1 MFVGHYGVSFA
12 VKAVDRRI
20 PLWLLFIAVQFVD
33 VLWGVFVLLGIE
45 RVRIMPGITASNPF
59 DLYYM
64 PYTHSLVASV
74 LWAGAAIVAYTFV
87 RSWRGSAILV
97 GVAVLSHWV
106 LDFVVHRPNLSLY
119 DNTMKVGLGLWNY
132 PAVALTLEAG
142 LLFGSLIWY
151 LRRSTALRPLGHY
164 GFWIFGVVMVL
175 IQVWIFFG
183 PPPTSPDAAAITAL
197 VAYAVFAG
205 VARWLEQQRKQ

>member
-1 MFVGHYGVSFA
+1 MESE
-12 VKAVDRRI
+12 
-20 PLWLLFIAVQFVD
+20 
-33 VLWGVFVLLGIE
+33 VLG
-45 RVRIMPGITASNPF
+45 RDITRP
-59 DLYYM
+59 DL
-64 PYTHSLVASV
+64 P
-74 LWAGAAIVAYTFV
+74 
-87 RSWRGSAILV
+87 
-97 GVAVLSHWV
+97 
-106 LDFVVHRPNLSLY
+106 LY

-142 LLFGSLIWY
+142 LLFGGLIWY
-151 LRRSTALRPLGHY
+151 LRRSTALRPLGNY

-183 PPPTSPDAAAITAL
+183 PPPASPSAAAITAL